1 MNRILFETQAES
13 YRLASGDPRLA
24 HARGVLRAKVGDVL
38 DVGVVNG
45 PAGKGKVVELN
56 SDALTLSVEWGA
68 TPDTLPPIHL
78 LVGMSRPQ
86 TMRRILQEAATLGVA
101 ALHIASASRSDPAYR
116 QSRLWKDEQWR
127 SYLIAGAEQAFDT
140 RIPEL
145 HLHDDLNAALKSLP
159 EPATRIA
166 LDVYAEAKAWSLF
179 SEESPAVVLAIGPE
193 RGWTCPEQQ
202 WFKDQSFQ
210 SIRLSD
216 RVLRVETAVVAA
228 LTLVQDRLGLL
239 G

>member
-24 HARGVLRAKVGDVL
+24 HARGVLRARVGDVL

-45 PAGKGKVVELN
+45 PAGKGKVVGLQ
-56 SDALTLSVEWGA
+56 SDALTLAVEWGP
-68 TPDTLPPIHL
+68 TPGPLPAIHL
-78 LVGMSRPQ
+78 LIGMSRPQ

-145 HLHDDLNAALKSLP
+145 YLHDDLDAALKKLP
-159 EPATRIA
+159 DPATRIA
-166 LDVYAEAKAWSLF
+166 LDVYAEAKGWAGITPGTSG
-179 SEESPAVVLAIGPE
+179 VILAIGPE
-193 RGWTCPEQQ
+193 RGWTRTEQA
-202 WFKDQSFQ
+202 WFKEQSFR

>member
-1 MNRILFETQAES
+1 ME
-13 YRLASGDPRLA
+13 

-45 PAGKGKVVELN
+45 PTGKAKVIELQA
-56 SDALTLSVEWGA
+56 DALVVSVEWCQA
-68 TPDTLPPIHL
+68 PNPLPPIHL
-78 LVGMSRPQ
+78 LVGLSRPQ
-86 TMRRILQEAATLGVA
+86 TMRRILQESATLGVA
-101 ALHIASASRSDPAYR
+101 SLHVTTAARSDPAYR
-116 QSRLWKDEQWR
+116 QSRLWKDAQWR
-127 SYLIAGAEQAFDT
+127 SYLLAGAEQAFDT

-145 HLHDDLNAALKSLP
+145 QLHDDLDAALRAFP
-159 EPATRIA
+159 ESATRMA
-166 LDVYAEAKAWSLF
+166 LDVYAEAKGWAGVTP
-179 SEESPAVVLAIGPE
+179 ESSGVVLAIGPE
-193 RGWTCPEQQ
+193 RGWTRAEQM
-202 WFKDQSFQ
+202 WFKEQSFR